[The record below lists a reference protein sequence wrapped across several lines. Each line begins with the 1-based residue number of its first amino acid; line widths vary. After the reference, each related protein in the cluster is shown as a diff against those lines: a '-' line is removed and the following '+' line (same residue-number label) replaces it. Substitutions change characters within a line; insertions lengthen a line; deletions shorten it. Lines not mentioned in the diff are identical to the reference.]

1 MATLLGFRDGIK
13 NFCSKYDKFVS
24 PLCKFILALVM
35 FGSIE
40 HLTGYNSTIS
50 SMVIVLAAAFV
61 CAFLSES
68 LTLAIGG
75 VYACAQIT
83 SANLE
88 LGITF
93 VVIFII
99 MYCVYIRFF
108 PKASWLIMFM
118 PFFYIINFPYIVPL
132 LAGMIAG
139 AAGMIPAAFGC
150 VFYYFMKYTV
160 DYVALSKTTASE
172 DMIEGYK
179 YIFQHLVQDKT
190 LLLTIIV
197 FAVVIV
203 LTYIIYRMSFS
214 YSWYVAIITGGVVEI
229 VLFLVG
235 TMSMEVEISLAGA
248 LIGSVLAIL
257 VAIVVQFFKTVVDYS
272 SVENTQFEDDE
283 YYYYVKA
290 VPKVMSNVAK
300 RAPVKKDSVASS
312 KTQQSRTASDR
323 VNGNGSRANNTRKG
337 DSFTGSTR

>member
-1 MATLLGFRDGIK
+1 MYCLRRLSSAFRLSSYLVL
-13 NFCSKYDKFVS
+13 NASTCS
-24 PLCKFILALVM
+24 
-35 FGSIE
+35 
-40 HLTGYNSTIS
+40 
-50 SMVIVLAAAFV
+50 
-61 CAFLSES
+61 S
-68 LTLAIGG
+68 L
-75 VYACAQIT
+75 ACAP
-83 SANLE
+83 SSPE
-88 LGITF
+88 L
-93 VVIFII
+93 
-99 MYCVYIRFF
+99 
-108 PKASWLIMFM
+108 
-118 PFFYIINFPYIVPL
+118 
-132 LAGMIAG
+132 
-139 AAGMIPAAFGC
+139 MIPAAFGC

-248 LIGSVLAIL
+248 LIGSVFAIL

-300 RAPVKKDSVASS
+300 QAPAKKDSVSS
-312 KTQQSRTASDR
+312 AKTYQSKTASDR
-323 VNGNGSRANNTRKG
+323 VNGNRANNIRKS

>member
-1 MATLLGFRDGIK
+1 MATLLSFRDGVK
-13 NFCSKYDKFVS
+13 NFCSKYDRFVS

-35 FGSIE
+35 FWSIA
-40 HLTGYNSTIS
+40 HLTGYNSMMS
-50 SMVIVLAAAFV
+50 SFLVVIAASFV

-75 VYACAQIT
+75 LYACAQVA
-83 SANLE
+83 SASIE
-88 LGITF
+88 IGITF

-118 PFFYIINFPYIVPL
+118 PFFYIVKFSYFMPL
-132 LAGMIAG
+132 LAGMLLG
-139 AAGMIPAAFGC
+139 VTGMIPAAFGC
-150 VFYYFMKYTV
+150 VFYYFMKYAA
-160 DYVALSKTTASE
+160 DYMQLTSTTPA
-172 DMIEGYK
+172 DNVVEGYK
-179 YIFQHLVQDKT
+179 YIFEHLVQDKT

-203 LTYIIYRMSFS
+203 LTYIIYRMSFA
-214 YSWYVAIITGGVVEI
+214 YSWYVAIITGGIVEI

-235 TMSMEVEISLAGA
+235 TLSMETEISLSGA
-248 LIGSVLAIL
+248 LLGCILAIL

-290 VPKVMSNVAK
+290 VPKIVSDKQKTAKGSSSRQDMPRKKTSSNGQ
-300 RAPVKKDSVASS
+300 RRNPASS
-312 KTQQSRTASDR
+312 P
-323 VNGNGSRANNTRKG
+323 KG
-337 DSFTGSTR
+337 DSTTGTTR